1 MDENITKESAN
12 INQKVRDAQIQL
24 LYKQTKIGLIGSLI
38 VALTACLIFWP
49 VLPQWELSLWGGA
62 MILLTLTRGIM
73 VFLFQKRNQLTS
85 DINRWA
91 MLHVI
96 SVIISGI
103 LWAIPF
109 VFLWPTEHSAYQS
122 IWPIILLPLSAA
134 TIATYHS
141 WKPSYVVFIILTALP
156 VSIRFFFGGEVFF
169 TILGFL
175 CLFFIVILLRA
186 GKVINATIIRALK
199 ENIRNETLNKDLN
212 TEINKREKLNTQLK
226 QKIAEQKLAENEIR
240 KFSKV
245 FLNGTNPTIIED
257 LNGNILEVNDEAV
270 NVYGFSKKELV
281 NKSIKLLVP
290 YENHEKTDKL
300 IKLCIEGKLVRD
312 VEGLRR
318 KKNGIEIPVLITLSL
333 LTDEKNN
340 PFAIASTASNIT
352 KQKNIEKEL
361 TKAKA
366 AAERGNA
373 TKDKFFKIISHDLRS
388 PFNSIIGFSDLL
400 YTQYDSFDDLQ
411 RKDFIQNINTSSL
424 YAYKLLENLLTWAR
438 TQTDEIIINKKNLNL
453 KKLVDTSISPYLSNA
468 GSKKISVINNVQPEL
483 IISIDENT
491 ALTFIRNL
499 VSNAIK
505 FTNNGGSVTIDS
517 DVNEDKISL
526 HITDTGVGMS
536 PGIIDTLF
544 QVDKNTSTKGTN
556 NEKGTGLG
564 LVICK
569 EFIEKNGGSISVKSE
584 INKGSEFIISLP
596 L

>member
-1 MDENITKESAN
+1 MDENITKVSAN
-12 INQKVRDAQIQL
+12 INQKVREAQIQL
-24 LYKQTKIGLIGSLI
+24 LYQQTKTGLIGSLI

-49 VLPQWELSLWGGA
+49 VLPQWELSLWVGA
-62 MILLTLTRGIM
+62 MILLSLARGIM
-73 VFLFQKRNQLTS
+73 IFLFQKRNQLTS

-91 MLHVI
+91 ILHVI
-96 SVIISGI
+96 GVIASGI
-103 LWAIPF
+103 MWALPF
-109 VFLWPTEHSAYQS
+109 VFLWPTEHPAYQS
-122 IWPIILLPLSAA
+122 IWPIIILPLSAA

-186 GKVINATIIRALK
+186 GKVMNATIIRALK
-199 ENIRNETLNKDLN
+199 ENIRNKTLNKELN
-212 TEINKREKLNTQLK
+212 AGINKREKLNTQLK

-240 KFSKV
+240 KLSKV
-245 FLNGTNPTIIED
+245 FLDGTTPTFIED
-257 LNGNILEVNDEAV
+257 LNGNILEMNDESI
-270 NVYGFSKKELV
+270 NVYGFSREELV

-290 YENHEKTDKL
+290 EKKQGEIDEL
-300 IKLCIEGKLVRD
+300 IKLCIEGNMVRD

-318 KKNGIEIPVLITLSL
+318 KKDGNEIPVLMTMSL
-333 LTDEKNN
+333 LTDEENK
-340 PFAIASTASNIT
+340 PFGIASIASDIS

-361 TKAKA
+361 TISKAT
-366 AAERGNA
+366 AERENA

-400 YTQYDSFDDLQ
+400 NTQYDSFDELQ
-411 RKDFIQNINTSSL
+411 RKEFVKSINTSSHD
-424 YAYKLLENLLTWAR
+424 AYKLLENLLTWAR
-438 TQTDEIIINKKNLNL
+438 TQTDDIIINKKNLNL

-505 FTNNGGSVTIDS
+505 FTSNGGSVTIDS
-517 DVNEDKISL
+517 DVIEDKINL

-544 QVDKNTSTKGTN
+544 HVDKNTSKNGTN

-584 INKGSEFIISLP
+584 INKGSEFTISLP